1 MIRKY
6 WWLAAFILSLLL
18 LDAVI
23 MKSVEYYASNSNQCR
38 NMNSVNP
45 LKLVNCNDL
54 QVTE

>member
-6 WWLAAFILSLLL
+6 GWLVIFALSLLL
-18 LDAVI
+18 LDVLI
-23 MKSVEYYASNSNQCR
+23 MFWVEYMTVDIDQCR

-54 QVTE
+54 

>member
-6 WWLAAFILSLLL
+6 WWLAAFTLSLLL

-23 MKSVEYYASNSNQCR
+23 MKSVEYFASDTEQCR